1 MSEFDFCKSAIMRAI
16 KGNNQKWF
24 AGNNA
29 PLSYSLVHSILN
41 WLPID
46 GKQAYKNRQQIKR
59 IINHALSNT
68 ELYIISQSQDITETA
83 KQLNRSYQTISQAKK
98 KLEGILCQDQD

>member
-29 PLSYSLVHSILN
+29 PLSYSLVHSILT
-41 WLPID
+41 WLPQD
-46 GKQAYKNRQQIKR
+46 GRRAYKNRQQIKQ
-59 IINHALSNT
+59 ILNHTLSNA
-68 ELYIISQSQDITETA
+68 ELYIISQSDNITETA
-83 KQLNRSYQTISQAKK
+83 KQLNKPYITINHAKK
-98 KLEGILCQDQD
+98 RLQEIL